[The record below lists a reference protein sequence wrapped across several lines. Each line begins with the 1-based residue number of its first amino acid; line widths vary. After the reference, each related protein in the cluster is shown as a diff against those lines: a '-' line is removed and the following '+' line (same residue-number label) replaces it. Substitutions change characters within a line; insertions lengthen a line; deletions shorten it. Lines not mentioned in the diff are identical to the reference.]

1 MDNDDLRVLMVRDL
15 RALARE
21 VSAYP
26 DDASVWQA
34 VPGLANAGG
43 TLVLHLA
50 GNVQHFIGAVLG
62 GSGYVRDRDAE
73 FGSRGVTR
81 AALVAQVEAA
91 IAQVE
96 RVLPTLSSERMHAEY
111 PIEVG
116 GHRMTTSR
124 WLSHLVAHL
133 AYHLGQVD
141 YHRRVVAPASGTVG
155 TMAMPVE

>member
-1 MDNDDLRVLMVRDL
+1 MNTDDLRVLMVRDL

-21 VSAYP
+21 VAAYP
-26 DDASVWQA
+26 DDASVWGE

-73 FGSRGVTR
+73 FGRRGVSR
-81 AALVAQVEAA
+81 AELVSQVEAA
-91 IAQVE
+91 IVQVE
-96 RVLPTLSSERMHAEY
+96 RVVPALTPERLGAAY

-116 GHRMTTSR
+116 GHRMVTSR
-124 WLSHLVAHL
+124 WLLHLVSHL

-141 YHRRVVAPASGTVG
+141 YHRRMVAPASGTVG
-155 TMAMPVE
+155 TMAIPAE

>member
-34 VPGLANAGG
+34 VPGIANAGG

-96 RVLPTLSSERMHAEY
+96 RVAPTLSPERMRAVY

-141 YHRRVVAPASGTVG
+141 YHRRMVAPASGTVG